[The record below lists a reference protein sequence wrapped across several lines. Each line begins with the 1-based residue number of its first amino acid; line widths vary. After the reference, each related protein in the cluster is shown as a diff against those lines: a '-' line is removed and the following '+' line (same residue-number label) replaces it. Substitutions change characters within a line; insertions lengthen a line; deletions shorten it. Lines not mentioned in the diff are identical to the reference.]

1 MIVSTEILKER
12 SSSLA
17 TFETVQIILLFSSV
31 VINLIALCY
40 QIFTDK
46 HKK

>member
-1 MIVSTEILKER
+1 M
-12 SSSLA
+12 
-17 TFETVQIILLFSSV
+17 FSSV
-31 VINLIALCY
+31 IINLIALCY

>member
-1 MIVSTEILKER
+1 M
-12 SSSLA
+12 
-17 TFETVQIILLFSSV
+17 LLFSSV

>member
-1 MIVSTEILKER
+1 M
-12 SSSLA
+12 
-17 TFETVQIILLFSSV
+17 LFSSV
-31 VINLIALCY
+31 IINLIALCY